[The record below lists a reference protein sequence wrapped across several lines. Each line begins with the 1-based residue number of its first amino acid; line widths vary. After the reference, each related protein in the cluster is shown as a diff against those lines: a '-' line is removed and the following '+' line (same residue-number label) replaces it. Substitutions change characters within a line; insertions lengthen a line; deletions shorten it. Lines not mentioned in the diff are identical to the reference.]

1 MDKRTL
7 QVAQV
12 IRRTETIV
20 SIRLSGEEMPVFSP
34 GQFFKV
40 YTKDNLW
47 RYLSAASSPR
57 RPYLEFSKRL
67 TGSPFSL
74 SLEAA
79 VPGMPVTVEGPYG
92 RFTVHGTESKLLLMA
107 GGIGITPFMSMLDD
121 AFQTRSDRDTVLLFS
136 NRSYE
141 ETPYRQELSEFSA
154 TIPLR
159 VVFFCRE
166 PHEGVLTGRIDR
178 RRIEE
183 LVPDASERICLI
195 AGPPSMVE
203 GLKEEAAALIP
214 GSRLLTEQ
222 LTGYAQGG

>member
-1 MDKRTL
+1 MDRRTL
-7 QVAQV
+7 RVAQV
-12 IRRTETIV
+12 VRRTETIV
-20 SIRLSGEEMPVFSP
+20 SVRLSGEDMPVFSP

-40 YTKDNLW
+40 STEDNLW

-79 VPGMPVTVEGPYG
+79 VPGMSVTVEGPYG
-92 RFTVHGTESKLLLMA
+92 RFTVQDTEGKLLLMA

-121 AFQTRSDRDTVLLFS
+121 AFQVRSGRDTVLLFS

-141 ETPYRQELSEFSA
+141 ETPYLEELGEFSRS
-154 TIPLR
+154 IPLR
-159 VVFFCRE
+159 VFFFFRE
-166 PHEGVLTGRIDR
+166 PHEGFLTGRIDR

-183 LVPDASERICLI
+183 LVPDAGERTCLI
-195 AGPPSMVE
+195 AGPPSMVQ
-203 GLKEEAAALIP
+203 GLKEEAASLIP
-214 GSRLLTEQ
+214 GNRLLIEQ